1 VSGGAVGE
9 QVSGQAAP
17 EEPPAR
23 RTRRTPPDADTWK
36 GWAQQYGAFAALVV
50 LFIFNAIDTP
60 YFLTRQSLLFILLRQ
75 AAPIAIV
82 AVGMAVVI
90 GTAGIDLSVGSVM
103 AIAGQV
109 GAALVLSGHGTALAI
124 LAALVVAAA
133 CGVFNGGLVARYD
146 VQPIIATL
154 ILFIAGRGIAQ
165 LITGGELQPLS
176 NPAFQWVG
184 LGRPAGIPA
193 QVLIALVVA
202 VVVSLAMRL
211 TVFGR
216 YVVSVGGNQTAS
228 RLAGVPSGRVKLIA
242 YVVSAT
248 LAGLVGLIAVGAN
261 SASDANNTGLGM
273 ELDAIAAVAVAGTP
287 LTGGRVRIWGAVVG
301 AVMLK
306 LLQNTLISHG
316 ITKEVAQM
324 VEGAVILVALYLQR
338 HES

>member
-1 VSGGAVGE
+1 
-9 QVSGQAAP
+9 
-17 EEPPAR
+17 
-23 RTRRTPPDADTWK
+23 
-36 GWAQQYGAFAALVV
+36 
-50 LFIFNAIDTP
+50 
-60 YFLTRQSLLFILLRQ
+60 
-75 AAPIAIV
+75 
-82 AVGMAVVI
+82 
-90 GTAGIDLSVGSVM
+90 
-103 AIAGQV
+103 
-109 GAALVLSGHGTALAI
+109 
-124 LAALVVAAA
+124 
-133 CGVFNGGLVARYD
+133 
-146 VQPIIATL
+146 
-154 ILFIAGRGIAQ
+154 
-165 LITGGELQPLS
+165 
-176 NPAFQWVG
+176 
-184 LGRPAGIPA
+184 
-193 QVLIALVVA
+193 
-202 VVVSLAMRL
+202 VSLAMRL